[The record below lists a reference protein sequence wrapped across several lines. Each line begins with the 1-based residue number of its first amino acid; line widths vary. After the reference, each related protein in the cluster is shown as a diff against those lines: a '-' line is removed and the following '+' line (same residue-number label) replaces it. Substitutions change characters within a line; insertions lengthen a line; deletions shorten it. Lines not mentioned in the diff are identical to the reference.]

1 MSGQTAIGPSL
12 VLCLVET
19 ELWQVEIESGET
31 GYCLNLVLEFSY
43 NLRVPKNFIFNCY

>member
-1 MSGQTAIGPSL
+1 LKLNYGRLKLGL
-12 VLCLVET
+12 V
-19 ELWQVEIESGET
+19 ET